1 MKESDMNDD
10 EERVEEVAA
19 EEEMGETNE
28 NVAIPE
34 DNGDIL
40 RNFFADCFVQYSSY
54 VVRDRAIPDV
64 DDGLKPV
71 QRRILHCMHEVDDG
85 RFNKVA
91 GVVGDTMH
99 YHPHGDA
106 SIAGA
111 LTVLANKEYFI
122 DRQGNFGN
130 ILTGMKAAAPR
141 YIECRLTEMAK
152 ETMFNP
158 EITEFTDT
166 YDGRLKEPVR
176 LPAKVPSL
184 LMLGSEGI
192 AVGMSTNI
200 FPHNFGELLKAE
212 ISILKGEEFKV
223 LPDFPQGAIMD
234 ASEYEDGAG
243 RIKVR
248 ARIEPDGDKRL
259 IIREV
264 PPDTTTDSLLES
276 IEKAAKRGKVKIASI
291 NDYTAENVCIEIAL
305 QRGIHAA
312 ETIKELY
319 AYTDCEKS
327 LTSQLLVIKDNIP
340 EMMTVS
346 DVLRRNVEKLKE
358 YLRREL
364 ELAIHQLLEKVLD
377 KTLAQIFVENRIY
390 KRIEHCTTIELIF
403 QETMKG
409 LQKYKDQFYREITND
424 DIEKLLQI
432 PIRRISAFDI
442 ARNEQE
448 IADMNA
454 SIAEKQDALEHLVQF
469 TIDYIQRIYDKY
481 AAAFPRRTEIAQ
493 FDSINVKEVAKRDVK
508 VFFDRQGHFVGT
520 NVKPSNKDASPLL
533 LTDFDKICIVRGDG
547 TAKVMDIPEKEYV
560 GLTKYLIA
568 YNKEQVYCMLYRHR
582 VQGTWYAKKFRFG
595 ACILGKEYNIIP
607 KGCIIEEF
615 YVESEMVLEMEM
627 TTRTRRTREPIV
639 VDFSKIE
646 MRSRD
651 AKGFKVTSY
660 PVTSIKV
667 VSRGKPS
674 AAPSDGDA
682 TASGDGAADGG
693 DSSSAETP
701 SAESTGES
709 DASSV
714 GAEGS
719 DGTAAAESDAVPTV
733 PSAPSAETESAADS
747 DKIQRDG
754 PKRMF
759 QLSFFDD
766 ES

>member
-1 MKESDMNDD
+1 MSDSDINDED
-10 EERVEEVAA
+10 RIEEVAS
-19 EEEMGETNE
+19 EEEMGETTE
-28 NVAIPE
+28 NVAIPD

-54 VVRDRAIPDV
+54 VVRDRAIPDI

-166 YDGRLKEPVR
+166 YDGRLKEPIR
-176 LPAKVPSL
+176 LPAKVPAL
-184 LMLGSEGI
+184 LMLGSDGI
-192 AVGMSTNI
+192 AVGMSTTI

-212 ISILKGEEFKV
+212 ICILKGEEFKV

-243 RIKVR
+243 KIKVR

-305 QRGIHAA
+305 QRGIHAE
-312 ETIKELY
+312 ETLKELY

-346 DVLRRNVEKLKE
+346 DVLRRNVAKLKE
-358 YLRREL
+358 YLKMEL
-364 ELAIHQLLEKVLD
+364 ELAIHQLQEKVLD

-409 LQKYKDQFYREITND
+409 LLKFKDQFYREITND

-442 ARNEQE
+442 ARNQQE

-454 SIAEKQDALEHLVQF
+454 AIAEKQNSLANLVQF
-469 TIDYIQRIYDKY
+469 TIDYIQHIYDKY
-481 AAAFPRRTEIAQ
+481 ADAFPRRTEIAQ

-508 VFFDRQGHFVGT
+508 VYFDRKGHFVGT

-533 LTDFDKICIVRGDG
+533 LTDFDKICIIRGDG
-547 TAKVMDIPEKEYV
+547 MSKIMDIPEKEYV
-560 GLTKYLIA
+560 GATKYLIA

-582 VQGTWYAKKFRFG
+582 VQGTWYAKRFRFG
-595 ACILGKEYNIIP
+595 ACILDKEYRIIP
-607 KGCIIEEF
+607 EDCIIEEF
-615 YVESEMVLEMEM
+615 YVESEMVLEME
-627 TTRTRRTREPIV
+627 TSTRTRRTREPII

-646 MRSRD
+646 MRSRE

-660 PVTSIKV
+660 PVNSIKV
-667 VSRGKPS
+667 ISRGKQ
-674 AAPSDGDA
+674 
-682 TASGDGAADGG
+682 
-693 DSSSAETP
+693 
-701 SAESTGES
+701 S
-709 DASSV
+709 DAS
-714 GAEGS
+714 GEGTDETASDSS
-719 DGTAAAESDAVPTV
+719 DGTAADGAVGTNADGAE
-733 PSAPSAETESAADS
+733 SAETTSAEGAGATVAEAAGEPSAAPPIPSEKPQNDDS

-766 ES
+766 EETPETH